1 MGAQPSHIANGAA
14 RSRAPEAQLTRSARK
29 RAGQEARKRTP
40 RSSHAAWEPF
50 AGRPDPVALLEEQAI
65 TRIAELVPIRYGRM
79 IASRFAFFRGAAL
92 LMASDL
98 AHTPDSGLRAQVSGD
113 AHLSNF
119 GAFASPERELIFDVN
134 DFDETLPG
142 PWEWDVKRLAASVAV
157 AGRAR
162 GFSASTRRRLELA
175 TVRRYREAMR
185 RFAGMGNLEVWYS
198 MLSADVLTDAL
209 SGLRPRRRDEI
220 SSSVSKATE
229 KAQTKDSM
237 RAFSKLTTHKDG
249 HLQIVSDPPTIVR
262 AVDLLGPGEARD
274 LRAAVH
280 DLLDRYRATLQRDRR
295 LLLEGYRFVDVARK
309 VVGVGSVG
317 TRCWILLLEG
327 RSARRDPLFLQFKEA
342 EASVLERFAGDSEF
356 DNHGRRVVEGQRL
369 MQSASDILLGWLHA
383 EEGLGEGPLDFYGR
397 QLWDW
402 KFSVD
407 IDALTPRLMGVYV
420 EMCAWTLARAH
431 ARSGDRVAIA
441 SYLGG
446 GDVFD
451 GAIADFAELYA
462 EQNERDYDAL
472 LAAVRSGRV
481 TARTG
486 V

>member
-1 MGAQPSHIANGAA
+1 VSAPRA
-14 RSRAPEAQLTRSARK
+14 RAGRQARK
-29 RAGQEARKRTP
+29 QTP
-40 RSSHAAWEPF
+40 RSSHGAWEPF
-50 AGRPDPVALLEEQAI
+50 AGRPDPVALLEEQAA
-65 TRIAELVPIRYGRM
+65 TRIPELVPIRYGRM
-79 IASRFAFFRGAAL
+79 VASQFAFFRGAAL
-92 LMASDL
+92 VMASDL
-98 AHTPDSGLRAQVSGD
+98 AHTPDCGLRVQVSGD

-119 GAFASPERELIFDVN
+119 GGFASPERELIFDVN

-162 GFSASTRRRLELA
+162 GFSPATRRRLLLGA
-175 TVRRYREAMR
+175 VRRYRKAMR

-198 MLSADVLTDAL
+198 MLSEDVLAGAI
-209 SGLRPRRRDEI
+209 SGLPSSHREEI
-220 SSSVSKATE
+220 SSSVSRVGE
-229 KAQTKDSM
+229 RAQSKDSM
-237 RAFSKLTTHKDG
+237 RAFSKLTTRSDG

-262 AVDLLGPGEARD
+262 AVDLLAPGEARD
-274 LRAAVH
+274 LSAAM
-280 DLLDRYRATLQRDRR
+280 DELLGRYRTTLQDDRR
-295 LLLEGYRFVDVARK
+295 RLLEGYRFVDVARK

-327 RSARRDPLFLQFKEA
+327 VSAERDPLFLQFKEA
-342 EASVLERFAGDSEF
+342 EASVLERFAGASRYQ
-356 DNHGRRVVEGQRL
+356 NHGRRVVEGQRL

-383 EEGLGEGPLDFYGR
+383 DDGLGEGPFDFYGR

-402 KFSVD
+402 KLSVE
-407 IDALTPRLMGVYV
+407 IDSLTPRMMGVYV

-441 SYLGG
+441 SYLGS

-462 EQNERDYDAL
+462 DQNERDHHAL
-472 LAAVRSGRV
+472 LTAVRSGRV
-481 TARTG
+481 IARTG